1 MNTMQYTRFLYRI
14 YRHTF
19 GPAEALKRA
28 RSEAN
33 QPTPF

>member
-1 MNTMQYTRFLYRI
+1 MSRMMLAVYLYRI

>member
-1 MNTMQYTRFLYRI
+1 MSRMMLTVYLYRI
-14 YRHTF
+14 YQHTF

>member
-1 MNTMQYTRFLYRI
+1 MSNMMLTVYLYRI